1 MFATH
6 KIRCLALAVVLVFGG
21 LVAVPRAVSADDAA
35 PRKVKS
41 ETKPIYPELAKHM
54 GIAGTVKVEVTIAPN
69 GTVKSTKV
77 LGGHPLLANAA
88 EDAAR
93 KRRYEPGPNED
104 KEIVVY
110 NFNTTQ

>member
-1 MFATH
+1 VFATQ
-6 KIRCLALAVVLVFGG
+6 KVRSVALAVALIFGG
-21 LVAVPRAVSADDAA
+21 AMAVPRAVAADDGGG
-35 PRKVKS
+35 RKLKS
-41 ETKPIYPELAKHM
+41 EAKPVYPELAKHM
-54 GIAGTVKVEVTIAPN
+54 NIGGTVKVEVTIAPN

-88 EDAAR
+88 EDAAK

-110 NFNTTQ
+110 NFSAAQ